1 MGIFDKGFQNLTSL
15 IGDDLFGGSAGGTE
29 QATLQLPEQRDF
41 LVNLLG
47 QLGGL
52 TQQGLTPIN
61 FPSAGASQLQQSAF
75 GGFGGLGQLGQQGF
89 GIAGQQLAQFD
100 PNLGGQFLGQAG
112 GALTQGLQGL
122 DPQRILDAL
131 EPGRRLALNTF
142 EQDIVPFL
150 GERFGATSGASGAF
164 NKQLAESGANLSL
177 GLGAQAAQFLGQGAL
192 QAPGIQFQGANIAGN
207 LAQLPGQLAGQGL
220 DFARQ
225 GGNLFSQLLN
235 AGGIQRGITSDQL
248 AAQTQTQ
255 LDPRNLLAQFAA
267 LGLGTQGFEN
277 IITPPGPSPISQI
290 AQIAGAAAP
299 FFI

>member
-1 MGIFDKGFQNLTSL
+1 MGIFDKGFQNLSSL
-15 IGDDLFGGSAGGTE
+15 IGDDLFGGSEGGTE
-29 QATLQLPEQRDF
+29 QATTQLPEQRDF
-41 LVNLLG
+41 LVDLLG
-47 QLGGL
+47 RLGGL
-52 TQQGLTPIN
+52 TQQGLTPVN
-61 FPSAGASQLQQSAF
+61 FPSAGPSQLQQSAF
-75 GGFGGLGQLGQQGF
+75 GGFGGLSGLGQQGF
-89 GIAGQQLAQFD
+89 GIAGQQLGQFD

-112 GALTQGLQGL
+112 GALSQGLQGL

-142 EQDIVPFL
+142 QQDTVPFL
-150 GERFGATSGASGAF
+150 AEKFGASSGASGAF
-164 NKQLAESGANLSL
+164 NKALAEAGGNLSL
-177 GLGAQAAQFLGQGAL
+177 GLGAQAGQFLGQGAL
-192 QAPGIQFQGANIAGN
+192 NAPGVQFQGAGLAGN

-220 DFARQ
+220 GLAGQ
-225 GGNLFSQLLN
+225 SGNLLSQLLN
-235 AGGIQRGITSDQL
+235 AGGVQRGITGEQL

-255 LDPRNLLAQFAA
+255 LDPRNILGQFGA

>member
-1 MGIFDKGFQNLTSL
+1 MGLFDKGFQNLSNL
-15 IGDDLFGGSAGGTE
+15 IGGDLFGGGEGGTE

-41 LVNLLG
+41 LVDLLG

-61 FPSAGASQLQQSAF
+61 FPSAGISPLQQQAF
-75 GGFGGLGQLGQQGF
+75 GGFSGLSGLGQQGF

-100 PNLGGQFLGQAG
+100 PNLGGQFLGQAR
-112 GALTQGLQGL
+112 GALSQGLQGL

-131 EPGRRLALNTF
+131 EPGRQLALNTF

-220 DFARQ
+220 DLGRQ
-225 GGNLFSQLLN
+225 SGNLLSQLLN
-235 AGGIQRGITSDQL
+235 AGGVQRGITSEQL

-255 LDPRNLLAQFAA
+255 LDPRNILSLFGP
-267 LGLGTQGFEN
+267 LGLGIQGFEN